1 MWGFRDN
8 FGSILFKYRL
18 QIEVQKFQGCR
29 LGFRSLDCGG
39 SRMVLEQEQ
48 KTNTSE
54 EASAN
59 TKHLY
64 VWTGRLE
71 GRVVC
76 VFKDGFGSGLVGQDL
91 NIWEAFGYW
100 NISIFRKF

>member
-1 MWGFRDN
+1 ME
-8 FGSILFKYRL
+8 L
-18 QIEVQKFQGCR
+18 
-29 LGFRSLDCGG
+29 LGWFSERNK
-39 SRMVLEQEQ
+39 QEQ

-64 VWTGRLE
+64 VCAGRLE

-76 VFKDGFGSGLVGQDL
+76 VFKDGFLEWFGWAGFKHFGIIWILEYF
-91 NIWEAFGYW
+91 NI
-100 NISIFRKF
+100 

>member
-1 MWGFRDN
+1 
-8 FGSILFKYRL
+8 
-18 QIEVQKFQGCR
+18 
-29 LGFRSLDCGG
+29 
-39 SRMVLEQEQ
+39 MVLEQEQ

-64 VWTGRLE
+64 ICAGWLE

-76 VFKDGFGSGLVGQDL
+76 VIKDGFGSGLVGQD
-91 NIWEAFGYW
+91 
-100 NISIFRKF
+100 